1 MWKGHRSFSP
11 ILEISGLPR
20 YHFIPKREALPK
32 HVKIFYVGNLPLE
45 TAVSERILNYVQR
58 KIQWSASES
67 SLALESQ
74 DTNKEFKCFLLNGVH
89 AVIRG
94 QPCVTLGTDPLLI
107 IPAA

>member
-32 HVKIFYVGNLPLE
+32 HVKIFYVGNLPLK

>member
-74 DTNKEFKCFLLNGVH
+74 DTNKEFKHFLLNGVH